1 MLSRWAKRQER
12 WSPVRGDPRADAA
25 AHPTAASLLASLR
38 AELAPVE
45 RAVRDHPFLGA
56 LADGRVAPD
65 RLVDLATEQHGI
77 IASDRRSFAHL
88 ARRFPEPP
96 AGDLFLELAQGEGV
110 ALGHLGGFATWLGLD
125 PAGLGDRE
133 PSPGGQAYTAWVA
146 WLALNGS
153 AADVALAFL
162 ANLAAWGDNCARVS
176 AALRQ
181 RYDAGAEATAF
192 FDFFA
197 APAPGFQEQALTV
210 VEVGLAGG
218 DPPVRARRAARLLQA
233 YELMFWDSLM
243 EGLR

>member
-1 MLSRWAKRQER
+1 MN
-12 WSPVRGDPRADAA
+12 AA
-25 AHPTAASLLASLR
+25 AHPTAASLLVDLR

-56 LADGRVAPD
+56 LADGRVARD
-65 RLVDLATEQHGI
+65 RLEALATEQHGI

-88 ARRFPEPP
+88 AGRFPEPP
-96 AGDLFLELAQGEGV
+96 AGDLFLRLAQGEGV
-110 ALGHLGGFATWLGLD
+110 ALGHLRGFASWLGLD

-162 ANLAAWGDNCARVS
+162 ANLAAWGENCARVS

-181 RYDAGAEATAF
+181 RYDADAEATAF

-197 APAPGFQEQALTV
+197 APAPGFQERALAV
-210 VEVGLAGG
+210 VEAGLAAG
-218 DPPVRARRAARLLQA
+218 DPPARARRAARLLQA
-233 YELMFWDSLM
+233 YELMFWDALM
-243 EGLR
+243 EDVG